1 MFIPEWMRQQD
12 TALLLIA
19 LLLSLWLWLLVQRRQ
34 EENRDHRKSPL
45 TPNELGRAVFVSALS
60 KDIKTYRSLYLNA
73 KEVHE
78 MLGTVAEAFLEKRN
92 VNVLQQA
99 FRKLCVQIPVG
110 SVYLGIDEAEKK
122 TLVIK
127 VRLSNQDETSVA
139 IGTITS
145 VGPVLRLL
153 EPAQEQIDS

>member
-12 TALLLIA
+12 TAMLLVA
-19 LLLSLWLWLLVQRRQ
+19 LLLTLWLWLLVQRRQ
-34 EENRDHRKSPL
+34 EEKRDPRKSPL

-60 KDIKTYRSLYLNA
+60 KDVRTYRSLYLNA
-73 KEVHE
+73 KEVHD
-78 MLGTVAEAFLEKRN
+78 MLGKVAEAFLDKRN

-99 FRKLCVQIPVG
+99 FQKLCEQIPVG

-122 TLVIK
+122 RLVIK
-127 VRLSNQDETSVA
+127 VRLSNKEEIPVV

-153 EPAQEQIDS
+153 EPAVE